1 MNPGRLSRRLSGS
14 FGLGLLDQGF
24 QSAITFGLTIVAA
37 RSVGPSGLG
46 AVALGFAALLI
57 PAGLQRALVIDPYVT
72 YREGVGS
79 DADAYRAALSMSL
92 ATGLIFSV
100 AFVLGGAVS
109 DGALHQGL
117 LTFAPWVA
125 PYLVQSLYRA
135 AAFRHG
141 RGSAAVG
148 VSALSLALFGALL
161 AIGLRGSVSGVVA
174 AWGLGMTGGAVAA
187 LSLSSAIPAGP
198 RGAWRWFRWDALPFG
213 RWLACA
219 TALFTT
225 STYVVLVL
233 LSTILG
239 PAAVGGY
246 RAIESAFSP
255 LSLVA
260 VGLTNPGV
268 RELRDAVVTGRG
280 EVRIAAA
287 LGGVAAAATGT
298 YALVLSNW
306 EHGLMR
312 LLGSQFEPY
321 LFLVAP
327 IAVGQV
333 ILALALGF
341 ELLLKVKRRGRLFLP
356 VGILSPLAA
365 VISAPL
371 SAAYGGLEAA
381 AWAIA
386 LSGVLSSAWSVLAA
400 LRTSRRPHFALRVD
414 TVGDATELSRRPLA
428 GRIRRGPA

>member
-79 DADAYRAALSMSL
+79 DADAYSAALSMSL

-100 AFVLGGAVS
+100 AFALGGAVS

-161 AIGLRGSVSGVVA
+161 AIGLRGSVSGIVA

-187 LSLSSAIPAGP
+187 LFLSSAIPAGP

-225 STYVVLVL
+225 STYVVLVV

-268 RELRDAVVTGRG
+268 RELRDADDTGG
-280 EVRIAAA
+280 ELRIAAA
-287 LGGVAAAATGT
+287 LGGVAAATTGA

-327 IAVGQV
+327 IAIGQM
-333 ILALALGF
+333 ILALPLGF
-341 ELLLKVKRRGRLFLP
+341 SLLLKVKRRGRLYLP
-356 VGILSPLAA
+356 IGLLSPLAA
-365 VISAPL
+365 AVSAPI
-371 SAAYGGLEAA
+371 AAVYGGLEAA

-386 LSGVLSSAWSVLAA
+386 LSNVLSATWAISAAVFVSRRGRAVLAMGHPSA
-400 LRTSRRPHFALRVD
+400 
-414 TVGDATELSRRPLA
+414 
-428 GRIRRGPA
+428 